1 MSKMNIQAFI
11 ERIAREAGA
20 ITMKYYNSPSLRIE
34 TKSNDTP
41 VTQADKQA
49 EEYLRSEI
57 KKHFPNDSI
66 IGEEFGDVNGTA
78 DVRWILDPIDGTK
91 TFIRGVPFY
100 GTLIARE
107 EGDTVTHGCV
117 YLPALNELL
126 YAERQK
132 GCWWNG
138 ARCHASSI
146 DEVDKI
152 SLVTTDH
159 KRLEKCLGR
168 DTISNLIEV
177 VSLYRTWGDCYGHV
191 LVATGRAD
199 LMLDAKCA
207 VWDIAPFAVIM
218 DEAGAHYESF
228 SGERTIRGGDLITCN
243 AALAPRLPSLLAPV
257 ALPF

>member
-1 MSKMNIQAFI
+1 MNIKTFI
-11 ERIAREAGA
+11 ERIAQEAGA
-20 ITMKYYNSPSLRIE
+20 ISLKYYNSPSLKIE

-49 EEYLRSEI
+49 EEYLRGEI
-57 KKHFPNDSI
+57 KKHFPHDSI
-66 IGEEFGDVNGTA
+66 IGEEYDNEKGST

-117 YLPALNELL
+117 YIPALNELL
-126 YAERQK
+126 YAERAH

-138 ARCHASSI
+138 ARCHASRVS
-146 DEVDKI
+146 EVDKI
-152 SLVTTDH
+152 TLVTTDH
-159 KRLEKCLGR
+159 ARLKKSLGR
-168 DTISNLIEV
+168 DTVSNLIEN

-199 LMLDAKCA
+199 LMLDAKCE
-207 VWDIAPFAVIM
+207 VYDIAPFAVIM

-228 SGERTIRGGDLITCN
+228 AGERTIRGGDLITCN
-243 AALAPRLPSLLAPV
+243 EALAPRLPSLLTPV
-257 ALPF
+257 VLPY

>member
-1 MSKMNIQAFI
+1 MDIQAFI
-11 ERIAREAGA
+11 ERIARGAGE
-20 ITMKYYNSPSLRIE
+20 ITLKYYNSTSLRIE

-49 EEYLRSEI
+49 EEYLRAEI
-57 KKHFPNDSI
+57 KKYFPNDSI
-66 IGEEFGDVNGTA
+66 IGEEFGEETSSN
-78 DVRWILDPIDGTK
+78 DVRWILDPLDGTK
-91 TFIRGVPFY
+91 TFIHGVPFY

-117 YLPALNELL
+117 YLPALDEMI

-138 ARCHASSI
+138 KQCHAS
-146 DEVDKI
+146 EVSKIEDI

-159 KRLEKCLGR
+159 ERLVKLLGR
-168 DTISNLIEV
+168 DTISNLVESV
-177 VSLYRTWGDCYGHV
+177 DLYRTWGDCYGHV

-207 VWDIAPFAVIM
+207 IWDIAPFAVIM

-228 SGERTIRGGDLITCN
+228 AGERTIRGGDLITCS
-243 AALAPRLPSLLAPV
+243 AALKPKLDMMLAPA

>member
-1 MSKMNIQAFI
+1 MDIQAFI
-11 ERIAREAGA
+11 EQIARGAGA
-20 ITMKYYNSPSLRIE
+20 ITLKYYNSPSLTIE

-49 EEYLRSEI
+49 EAYLRTEI
-57 KKHFPNDSI
+57 KKHFPNDAI
-66 IGEEFGDVNGTA
+66 IGEEFGEETSSN
-78 DVRWILDPIDGTK
+78 DVRWILDPLDGTK
-91 TFIRGVPFY
+91 TFIHGVPFY

-117 YLPALNELL
+117 YLPALNELV
-126 YAERQK
+126 YAERNQ

-138 ARCHASSI
+138 SRCHGS
-146 DEVDKI
+146 EVSRTEAI

-159 KRLEKCLGR
+159 QRLVNRFGR
-168 DTISNLIEV
+168 DTISNLIEEV
-177 VSLYRTWGDCYGHV
+177 GLYRTWGDCYGHV

-199 LMLDAKCA
+199 LMLDAQCA

-228 SGERTIRGGDLITCN
+228 SGERTIRGGDLISCS
-243 AALAPRLPSLLAPV
+243 LPLKDRLKSLLTASGR
-257 ALPF
+257 PF